1 MNFITTILN
10 MRSPGIRLHKLA
22 LFGWAVVITAV
33 LLLLSLPVLA
43 GGITMILTDRNFNTS
58 FFEAAG
64 GGDPI
69 LYQHLFW
76 FFGHPEV
83 KFIGLLTLLYAGT
96 TSNYS
101 FKYSS
106 NALDNK
112 TLIDI
117 VKKLKQWSKS
127 AGNNILYSI
136 SNTLLTTHNV
146 GTSETLRNETILNT
160 ETVKS
165 ISIHVPT
172 HLKPINDTQLGHYL
186 AGLIDGDGHFSSKQ
200 QLVIA
205 FNSLDSSLAYYLK
218 KEIGYGSVHK
228 VKNKNAVILVV
239 AAIKGIEKVINM
251 INGKLRTDK
260 KLDQIKKNILSHI
273 KFKNYSNVI
282 NLSLNNSDD
291 LYNLWLAGFSDADS
305 SFQIKLIS
313 RDNHTEIRLNFQID
327 QKKKD
332 LLVLIK
338 KLLGGN
344 IGYRSNQDTYYYD
357 STSFGSARKTID
369 YFDKHHLLST
379 KYINYIKWRKAYIII
394 QNKDHLTKN
403 GIGKITKI
411 KNTMNRLNTRKIDM
425 V

>member
-1 MNFITTILN
+1 
-10 MRSPGIRLHKLA
+10 
-22 LFGWAVVITAV
+22 
-33 LLLLSLPVLA
+33 
-43 GGITMILTDRNFNTS
+43 MILTDRNFNTS
-58 FFEAAG
+58 FFEVAG

-83 KFIGLLTLLYAGT
+83 QYIGLLTLLYAGT

-101 FKYSS
+101 FKYSLTVLS
-106 NALDNK
+106 DK
-112 TLIDI
+112 TLISI

-136 SNTLLTTHNV
+136 IYTLLTIYNV
-146 GTSETLRNETILNT
+146 GTSETLRNETVLKT

-165 ISIHVPT
+165 ISIHVAS

-205 FNSLDSSLAYYLK
+205 FNSSDSSLAYYLK
-218 KEIGYGSVHK
+218 KQIGYGSVHK

-239 AAIKGIEKVINM
+239 TAIKGMEKVISL
-251 INGKLRTDK
+251 INGKLRTNDK
-260 KLDQIKKNILSHI
+260 LYQIKNNILSHI
-273 KFKNYSNVI
+273 KFKNFSNII
-282 NLSLNNSDD
+282 NITLNSSNH
-291 LYNLWLAGFSDADS
+291 LNNLWLAGFSDADA
-305 SFQIKLIS
+305 SFQIKLIY
-313 RDNHTEIRLNFQID
+313 RNNHTEVRLNFQID

-338 KLLGGN
+338 NLLGGN
-344 IGYRSNQDTYYYD
+344 IGYRTNQDTYYYG
-357 STSFGSARKTID
+357 STSFGSARKVLG

-379 KYINYIKWRKAYIII
+379 KYINYLKWRKAYIII
-394 QNKDHLTKN
+394 QNKDHLTLK
-403 GIGKITKI
+403 GLDKITKI
-411 KNTMNRLNTRKIDM
+411 KSTMNKLNTHKINM